1 MCVQLMK
8 RRGDRKLIKR
18 WIKITY
24 ILGDS
29 FTIDSQFDVVKST
42 VTHLLK
48 SRVSDPR
55 LFSHT
60 PVCGEQSGPSE
71 DDCDASTLIYT

>member
-1 MCVQLMK
+1 MDSVECVVQLMK

-29 FTIDSQFDVVKST
+29 FTIDSQFDVVKSI
-42 VTHLLK
+42 VTHLPI
-48 SRVSDPR
+48 S
-55 LFSHT
+55 
-60 PVCGEQSGPSE
+60 VCGEQSGPSE
-71 DDCDASTLIYT
+71 DDFDASTLIYT

>member
-1 MCVQLMK
+1 MK

-42 VTHLLK
+42 VTHLPK
-48 SRVSDPR
+48 SMVSDPR
-55 LFSHT
+55 LFSHIS
-60 PVCGEQSGPSE
+60 VCGEQSGPSE
-71 DDCDASTLIYT
+71 DDCDARTLIYT